1 MATEWEISPNI
12 PRGCPSI
19 FLTASPRPASWWNR
33 MLLGCRSCACRST
46 PTSPKSS
53 AWCRLGMNRW
63 NGGAVNRSTPRLA
76 NPSQR
81 SPFPTLLI
89 SPGRSRHEFSIRP
102 APRASSLLR
111 IFLKKLE
118 EAREAVEGASDDL
131 EENPL
136 VQEVRL
142 IELIKTIMETP
153 SEIQEFFEGWLKNE
167 LIPDFSDL
175 EDDEIDAVVNR
186 FNAEAEKIKNALCY
200 AKKLLQFLARFSD
213 ANKAR
218 FEAVVARIDALKN
231 LMDHSQNFEAI
242 YSDLRRAIE
251 DLQGLLK
258 DKSEDFLKEKL
269 KDTIEKKSHPK
280 AWQGARGRSS
290 RSRHRCLRSSRCP
303 HRPRKTGGGQ
313 EALLSPP
320 FPHARA
326 CL

>member
-1 MATEWEISPNI
+1 
-12 PRGCPSI
+12 
-19 FLTASPRPASWWNR
+19 
-33 MLLGCRSCACRST
+33 
-46 PTSPKSS
+46 
-53 AWCRLGMNRW
+53 
-63 NGGAVNRSTPRLA
+63 
-76 NPSQR
+76 
-81 SPFPTLLI
+81 
-89 SPGRSRHEFSIRP
+89 
-102 APRASSLLR
+102 
-111 IFLKKLE
+111 
-118 EAREAVEGASDDL
+118 
-131 EENPL
+131 
-136 VQEVRL
+136 
-142 IELIKTIMETP
+142 METP

-269 KDTIEKKSHPK
+269 KDTIGKFLIRKLGKAAAGAVLGAAIDAFDLLDALIAQGRLEEAKKLYYLLHFRMLELAYEPWNTDTSNPRIQWADCRSADGKRVALRACVRYWAPK
-280 AWQGARGRSS
+280 PGGAPNEGSYPKCRFPS
-290 RSRHRCLRSSRCP
+290 
-303 HRPRKTGGGQ
+303 KTTHLQ
-313 EALLSPP
+313 SFVIPSPP
-320 FPHARA
+320 RSPASAPFPSVWIGQSLRKRQVII
-326 CL
+326 LTPTSS